1 MTYEFDTWAAYKEFM
16 AENRKNLKADD
27 EIIVRQPLCK
37 GAEPTTAF
45 KIVINYA
52 EDEHEGD

>member
-1 MTYEFDTWAAYKEFM
+1 MKTYEFDTWAAYKEFM
-16 AENRKNLKADD
+16 AEKRKTLKADD
-27 EIIVRQPLCK
+27 EIIVRQPLFK

-52 EDEHEGD
+52 EDEK